1 MHFCLLTYLY
11 SIYVASPALSQSVFE
26 TASEVF
32 STSDLASFQATFGL
46 PQQQPDAINGNAVA
60 NCAGMACQEG
70 NLDVQYM
77 MGIAQ
82 GATTIYW
89 YEGQNSD
96 PFLAFLVDIMTN
108 QAVSKVNSISWSATE
123 SVR

>member
-1 MHFCLLTYLY
+1 MYYTDYFSY
-11 SIYVASPALSQSVFE
+11 SLPLASPNLTQSVFE

-32 STSDLASFQATFGL
+32 STSDLAAFQATFGL
-46 PQQQPDAINGNAVA
+46 PQQQPNAVA

-108 QAVSKVNSISWSATE
+108 RAVSKVNSISWSATE